1 MITQKNYT
9 SKMEAEMRENSPI
22 TYDVA
27 VVLAERFGKKL
38 RSVIAKACSMHD
50 VEYVAKERRTKSGET
65 IISKSVL
72 VSQISDSLNGVDL
85 VGLEK
90 ATKTSLETLLR
101 EIS

>member
-1 MITQKNYT
+1 MIQKNYT
-9 SKMEAEMRENSPI
+9 SKMEDEMRENSPI

-27 VVLAERFGKKL
+27 VVLADKFGKKL

-50 VEYVAKERRTKSGET
+50 VEYIAKERKTKSGET
-65 IISKSVL
+65 IVSKSAL
-72 VSQISDSLNGVDL
+72 VSQISETLGVDL

>member
-1 MITQKNYT
+1 MINKNYT
-9 SKMEAEMRENSPI
+9 SKMEDEMRENSPI

-27 VVLAERFGKKL
+27 VILAEKFGKKL
-38 RSVIAKACSMHD
+38 RSVIAKACSMND
-50 VEYVAKERRTKSGET
+50 VEYIAKERRTKKGET
-65 IISKSVL
+65 IVSKSAL

>member
-1 MITQKNYT
+1 
-9 SKMEAEMRENSPI
+9 MRENSPI

-27 VVLAERFGKKL
+27 VILAEKFGKKL
-38 RSVIAKACSMHD
+38 RSVIAKACSMND
-50 VEYVAKERRTKSGET
+50 VEYIAKERRTKKGET
-65 IISKSVL
+65 IVSKSAL

>member
-65 IISKSVL
+65 IVSKSVL

>member
-1 MITQKNYT
+1 MINKNYT

-27 VVLAERFGKKL
+27 IVLADKFGKKL

-65 IISKSVL
+65 IVSKSAL
-72 VSQISDSLNGVDL
+72 VSQISETLGVDL

-90 ATKTSLETLLR
+90 ATKTSLENLL
-101 EIS
+101 EVIS

>member
-1 MITQKNYT
+1 
-9 SKMEAEMRENSPI
+9 MEDEMRENSPI

-27 VVLAERFGKKL
+27 VILAEKFGKKL
-38 RSVIAKACSMHD
+38 RSVIAKACSMND
-50 VEYVAKERRTKSGET
+50 VEYIAKERRTKKGET
-65 IISKSVL
+65 IVSKSAL

>member
-1 MITQKNYT
+1 MINKNYT
-9 SKMEAEMRENSPI
+9 SNMEAEMRANSPI

-27 VVLAERFGKKL
+27 VVLAEKFGKKL

-50 VEYVAKERRTKSGET
+50 VEYVARERRTKSNEP
-65 IISKSVL
+65 IIAKKDL

>member
-38 RSVIAKACSMHD
+38 RSVIAKACSMND
-50 VEYVAKERRTKSGET
+50 VEYIAKERRTKKGET
-65 IISKSVL
+65 IVSKSAL

>member
-1 MITQKNYT
+1 MINKNYT

-50 VEYVAKERRTKSGET
+50 VEYVAKERKTKSGEP
-65 IISKSVL
+65 IIAKRDL

>member
-1 MITQKNYT
+1 MIQKNYT
-9 SKMEAEMRENSPI
+9 SKMEDEMRENSPI

-27 VVLAERFGKKL
+27 VILAEKFGKKL
-38 RSVIAKACSMHD
+38 RSVIAKACSMND
-50 VEYVAKERRTKSGET
+50 VEYIAKERRTKKGET
-65 IISKSVL
+65 IVSKSAL

>member
-38 RSVIAKACSMHD
+38 RSVIAKACSMND
-50 VEYVAKERRTKSGET
+50 VEYIAKERRTKKGET
-65 IISKSVL
+65 IVSKSAL

-90 ATKTSLETLLR
+90 ATKTSLETLLK